1 MQRFL
6 TLLAVELKLA
16 LRSPDMVLFAIL
28 MPVIVLIVVRLIFG
42 PGSGG
47 EPGMVDATIGAFLA
61 IGVCA
66 VGLMGLPLT
75 LAEYR
80 SRKVLKRL
88 QVTPVH
94 PAMLLSVQLI
104 AQSAVSV
111 VSALLVGATAAVAF
125 GVRPPGSFGA
135 IVGVYLLV
143 MVSIFAIGLVIAST
157 ARDVKRAG
165 IVASVIYFPMLLFS
179 GTTVPFPVFPEAVQR
194 AAVILPLRHGIE
206 LLNAA
211 AMGAP
216 IAEMV
221 PSAVVLATIAIVGV
235 VVSIRSFRWD
245 MG

>member
-1 MQRFL
+1 MKRFL

-28 MPVIVLIVVRLIFG
+28 MPVIVLIVVRLVFG

-47 EPGMVDATIGAFLA
+47 EPGMIDATIGAFLA

-111 VSALLVGATAAVAF
+111 VSALLVGATAVVGF
-125 GVRPPGSFGA
+125 GVRLDGSFGA
-135 IVGVYLLV
+135 IGRR
-143 MVSIFAIGLVIAST
+143 T
-157 ARDVKRAG
+157 
-165 IVASVIYFPMLLFS
+165 
-179 GTTVPFPVFPEAVQR
+179 
-194 AAVILPLRHGIE
+194 
-206 LLNAA
+206 
-211 AMGAP
+211 
-216 IAEMV
+216 
-221 PSAVVLATIAIVGV
+221 
-235 VVSIRSFRWD
+235 
-245 MG
+245 

>member
-1 MQRFL
+1 MKRFL
-6 TLLAVELKLA
+6 TLLGIELKLA

-28 MPVIVLIVVRLIFG
+28 MPVIVLIVVRLVFG
-42 PGSGG
+42 PGSD

-111 VSALLVGATAAVAF
+111 VSALLVGTTSVVGF
-125 GVRPPGSFGA
+125 GVRLDGSFGA
-135 IVGVYLLV
+135 IAGAYLLV
-143 MVSIFAIGLVIAST
+143 MVSVFAIGLVIAST

-165 IVASVIYFPMLLFS
+165 IIASVIYFPMLLFS

-216 IAEMV
+216 VAEMV
-221 PSAVVLATIAIVGV
+221 LSATVLAVIAVVGI
-235 VVSIRSFRWD
+235 VVSVRSFRWD

>member
-1 MQRFL
+1 MKRFL
-6 TLLAVELKLA
+6 TLLGIELKLA

-28 MPVIVLIVVRLIFG
+28 MPVIVLIVVRLVFG
-42 PGSGG
+42 PGSD

-111 VSALLVGATAAVAF
+111 VSALLVGATAVVGF
-125 GVRPPGSFGA
+125 GVRIDGSPGA

-165 IVASVIYFPMLLFS
+165 IIASVIYFPMLLFS

-194 AAVILPLRHGIE
+194 AAMILPLRHGIE

-211 AMGAP
+211 AAGAP
-216 IAEMV
+216 IAAMV
-221 PSAVVLATIAIVGV
+221 PSAVVLTTIAVVGV
-235 VVSIRSFRWD
+235 TVAVRTFRWD

>member
-47 EPGMVDATIGAFLA
+47 EPGMIGATIGAFLA

-111 VSALLVGATAAVAF
+111 VSALLVGATAIVGF
-125 GVRPPGSFGA
+125 GVRLDGSFGA
-135 IVGVYLLV
+135 IAGAYLLV
-143 MVSIFAIGLVIAST
+143 MVSVFAIGLVIAST

-165 IVASVIYFPMLLFS
+165 IIASVIYFPMLLFS

-216 IAEMV
+216 VAEMV
-221 PSAVVLATIAIVGV
+221 LSATVLAVIAVVGI
-235 VVSIRSFRWD
+235 VVSVRSFRWD